1 MLEKVN
7 KLVEKVNGFT
17 PNSEEEVNNF
27 RIEYLGKK
35 GLLNDLFSAFK
46 EVSSDQKKDFG
57 AAINNLKVLVQNKI
71 EDYKDSFETEETER
85 LTVHETLP
93 EPYSTILNYKGGP
106 EALEL
111 YIALHPKA
119 LFRD

>member
-17 PNSEEEVNNF
+17 PNSEEELNNF

-46 EVSSDQKKDFG
+46 EVPSDQKKDFG
-57 AAINNLKVLVQNKI
+57 AAINNLKVLDMFFTSNI
-71 EDYKDSFETEETER
+71 NFLRIYKF
-85 LTVHETLP
+85 L
-93 EPYSTILNYKGGP
+93 IACFLN
-106 EALEL
+106 L
-111 YIALHPKA
+111 YE
-119 LFRD
+119 

>member
-35 GLLNDLFSAFK
+35 GFLNDLFSAFK
-46 EVSSDQKKDFG
+46 EVPNEQKKGFG
-57 AAINNLKVLVQNKI
+57 EAINSLKTLVQNKI
-71 EDYKDSFETEETER
+71 DK
-85 LTVHETLP
+85 
-93 EPYSTILNYKGGP
+93 YKGSRIP
-106 EALEL
+106 SS
-111 YIALHPKA
+111 
-119 LFRD
+119 